1 MASVRTNSDEG
12 MPISAALAGGSYSQT
27 LSRGVQ
33 VLEVIATRDRPMSA
47 GELSAALDMHRSVVY
62 RLVRTLE
69 EHGLLKTEPD
79 GRYTLGL
86 GLLTLAR
93 SVQRD
98 LRSAAYAILAELSEQ
113 LNTTAI
119 VSVAEGKEIVCV
131 ASVEPPTG
139 LQVRY
144 REGNRLAIERGAGGR
159 ATLSGNPPRDGERP
173 EVAEA
178 RRLGYAVSRGEVE
191 EGTVAVSAPVLV
203 SRQPTYMSVTALIP
217 PNRQLDDVEAVGH
230 LVIAAA
236 ARLAAFC

>member
-1 MASVRTNSDEG
+1 VSAANLTEG
-12 MPISAALAGGSYSQT
+12 DGAPMRAALAGGSYSQT

-33 VLEVIATRDRPMSA
+33 VLEVIAGRDRPMSA
-47 GELSAALDMHRSVVY
+47 GELSVALDMHRSVVY

-69 EHGLLKTEPD
+69 EHRLLKTEPD

-98 LRSAAYAILAELSEQ
+98 LRSAAFLILADLSER
-113 LNTTAI
+113 LNMTAI
-119 VSVAEGKEIVCV
+119 VGVVEGDEIVCV

-144 REGNRLAIERGAGGR
+144 REGYRHATERGAGGL
-159 ATLSGNPPRDGERP
+159 AVLSGLPVRGGERP

-178 RRLGYAVSRGEVE
+178 RRRGYAVTRAELE
-191 EGTVAVSAPVLV
+191 EGTVAVSAPVLIP
-203 SRQPTYMSVTALIP
+203 RQPTRMSVTALIP
-217 PNRQLDDVEAVGH
+217 PNRQLEDVDTVGR

-236 ARLAAFC
+236 GKLATFC